1 MLRGLVLAQIG
12 SVVLAVLPPSMTRE
26 LQLSI
31 PYLNIRNPDFS
42 LAAQQSSNFIL
53 YIIVLIK
60 V

>member
-1 MLRGLVLAQIG
+1 MLRALVLAQIG

-53 YIIVLIK
+53 Y
-60 V
+60 